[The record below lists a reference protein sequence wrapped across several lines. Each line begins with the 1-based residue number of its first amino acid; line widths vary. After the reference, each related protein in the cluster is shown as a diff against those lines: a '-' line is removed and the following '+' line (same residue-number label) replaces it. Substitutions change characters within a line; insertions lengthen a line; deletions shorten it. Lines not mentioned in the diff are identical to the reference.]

1 MDFGVL
7 VWEVFGRPQ
16 AIEQNGELKGEV
28 RMECK
33 LRGLEKSLLLFGRLC
48 LGFWPLN
55 LLFLC
60 SATGR
65 RSRVAGRV

>member
-28 RMECK
+28 RMEEEHAEEAGA
-33 LRGLEKSLLLFGRLC
+33 LFTDRQGDQRG
-48 LGFWPLN
+48 
-55 LLFLC
+55 
-60 SATGR
+60 
-65 RSRVAGRV
+65 RSVSKQRWEGA